1 MSRADL
7 DESGQE
13 RRRQKKLERAN
24 ANRRIS
30 TLIHYD
36 MNNTSIMRASTIVSA
51 KKPEDEIPVL

>member
-24 ANRRIS
+24 KNRRVS

-36 MNNTSIMRASTIVSA
+36 MNNTAIMRSSTITVA
-51 KKPEDEIPVL
+51 KKTDETPVL